1 MSDEWVVTMPKLGET
16 VTEGTVGGWR
26 KQVGDVVQFDDPLF
40 EVSTDKVDSEI
51 PSPYDGVVLEILVP
65 EGETVPVGTALV
77 RIGAPGS
84 TPPGGIGGPPRVVAG
99 ASDAAGGPPEAVPG
113 TAGSG
118 GPSLNDPAAPQ
129 MGGSEAMPA
138 VEDPGLSVP
147 AGVVHEITMPKLG
160 ETVTEG
166 TVGSWKKQVGDRV
179 EFDDPLFEVS
189 TDKVD
194 SEIPSPYD
202 GILLEILVP
211 EGETAPVGSVLAR
224 IGEPGA
230 AGGLPGTGSTNGGT
244 AISGSG
250 PAAVGAPSAPAG
262 GPTSGGAPTGAA
274 VPAGAGRDGRMLS
287 PIVRRLVAEAGLDVA
302 SIPGTGA
309 LGRIRREDVEQAIA
323 GGGAAAPAPA
333 APAAAPART
342 ATATLTPSPAAARP
356 APAPATAAPRPA
368 APAAAAGG
376 DPRAE
381 VVELSRMRLAVAAG
395 MKTSQGIAAAV
406 WTSVE
411 VDFDNVDRVRAKH
424 KDRFKKETGSS
435 LSYLPFVSRAVIDAL
450 RAHPTVNSS
459 IDIEAKTMTLHP
471 YVNLG
476 IAVDLDQQGLVVPV
490 VKDADGLN
498 MRGIAKRITELAGA
512 ARGKKLPMSDMQ
524 GSTFTITNPGPF
536 ASYASSPI
544 INQPNVAILCTD
556 GVKRRPVAV
565 GDAIAIHPTGIIGLV
580 YDHRALDGSTAS
592 LFLMHIRDSLE
603 QRDWEA
609 EVG

>member
-1 MSDEWVVTMPKLGET
+1 MSDEWIVTMPKLGET

-26 KQVGDVVQFDDPLF
+26 KQIGDSVEFDDPLF

-51 PSPYDGVVLEILVP
+51 PSPYDGVILEILVP
-65 EGETVPVGTALV
+65 EGETVPVGTPLV
-77 RIGAPGS
+77 RIGPPGS
-84 TPPGGIGGPPRVVAG
+84 TPRGGTGGAPAVVAG
-99 ASDAAGGPPEAVPG
+99 GAGIPAEAVPG

-138 VEDPGLSVP
+138 LEDPGVGVP
-147 AGVVHEITMPKLG
+147 AGEVHEITMPKLG

-166 TVGSWKKQVGDRV
+166 TVGSWRKQVGDSV

-202 GILLEILVP
+202 GVLLEILVP
-211 EGETAPVGSVLAR
+211 EGETVPVGSVLAR
-224 IGEPGA
+224 IGQPGA
-230 AGGLPGTGSTNGGT
+230 GGAGSASPDG
-244 AISGSG
+244 AAVSGSA
-250 PAAVGAPSAPAG
+250 PAAVGAPAAPAG
-262 GPTSGGAPTGAA
+262 GPTSGGAPTGGAATAGA
-274 VPAGAGRDGRMLS
+274 VPAARDGRLLS
-287 PIVRRLVAEAGLDVA
+287 PLVRRLVAEAGLDVA
-302 SIPGTGA
+302 AITGTGA

-323 GGGAAAPAPA
+323 SGGARAAAPTQAPAPVQAAAPAQAPTR
-333 APAAAPART
+333 APAAT
-342 ATATLTPSPAAARP
+342 
-356 APAPATAAPRPA
+356 APATTAPATTQARPA
-368 APAAAAGG
+368 APAAAG
-376 DPRAE
+376 DPRDQ

-395 MKTSQGIAAAV
+395 MKASQSVSASV

-411 VDFDNVDRVRAKH
+411 VDFDNVERVRAKH

-435 LSYLPFVSRAVIDAL
+435 LSYLPFVSRATIDAL
-450 RAHPTVNSS
+450 RAYPTVNSS

-490 VKDADGLN
+490 VKDADSLN
-498 MRGIAKRITELAGA
+498 MRGIAKRITELAAA
-512 ARGKKLPMSDMQ
+512 ARAKKLPMSDMQ

-536 ASYASSPI
+536 ASYASAPI
-544 INQPNVAILCTD
+544 INQPNVGILCTD